1 MDITS
6 IKSSLHNLIDKID
19 DKEVLALHLRL
30 LEREIRKEL
39 KDEASPRVIDLNA
52 RAEMSESDIEEGKVL
67 NAQEFKYDIKN
78 WLNQKKSNSK

>member
-19 DKEVLALHLRL
+19 DKEVLTLHLRL

-39 KDEASPRVIDLNA
+39 KDEASPRVFDLNA
-52 RAEMSESDIEEGKVL
+52 RAAMSESDIEEGKVL
-67 NAQEFKYDIKN
+67 SAQEFKNGIKN
-78 WLNQKKSNSK
+78 WLNQKKSKV